1 MLYMEGSHGD
11 CFSLSPVRLSGH
23 FRRTMDVL
31 VVVDRCYFVLELFG
45 FARLSMVWINLLG
58 WSIFNLQ
65 MLYVIFRSR

>member
-1 MLYMEGSHGD
+1 
-11 CFSLSPVRLSGH
+11 
-23 FRRTMDVL
+23 MDVL

-45 FARLSMVWINLLG
+45 FPRLSMVWINLLG